1 MLRNLV
7 VEKEQR
13 EDTSLSKEL
22 ENMRICQQEIQPDG
36 TEIEEEEDLS
46 YWEKLG
52 ILEED
57 EFTNQGEEEEIRQL
71 LTQGGT
77 DQP

>member
-1 MLRNLV
+1 
-7 VEKEQR
+7 
-13 EDTSLSKEL
+13 
-22 ENMRICQQEIQPDG
+22 MRICQQEIQPDG

-77 DQP
+77 NQP